1 MVGSVTP
8 AIAASVAPID
18 LAADPRLTAQL
29 LAWTLAGCL
38 LGSCSGLVPGLHA
51 NNFALLLAGVAPAVP
66 GPPLFVGCAML
77 AAGVVHTFLNAV
89 PAMALGVPDAE
100 MAITALPGHRMVLEG
115 RGYEAI
121 RLSALGSILAVL
133 AAVPLAVPIT
143 RGVTAVY
150 PTVRAHLSLVLAAVV
165 VALIASERTSRRM
178 VGGTLSF
185 ALAAGLGW
193 LTLDLEPNAPLEA
206 GGTLAPLF
214 AGLFGAPVLIDAIFG
229 TGIPPQEGDGIAASK
244 RLVGTTAL
252 AGALAGAVVGYIP
265 GVSAAIAAVAVL
277 VVVPGGASD
286 RGYIVATS
294 GVDTANT
301 IFALFALVAI
311 GQPRTGVM
319 VAFERVNAPLELPI
333 LIASVV
339 IAGLLGFV
347 LVIVVG
353 DAYLEVVG
361 RLTYWKLSAA
371 VLALLL
377 VLSLLFAGP
386 IGIAIF
392 VVATAIGLVPVRL
405 RARRVHLMGVLI
417 GPLLFGF

>member
-1 MVGSVTP
+1 M
-8 AIAASVAPID
+8 AVAPVEFVT
-18 LAADPRLTAQL
+18 DPTLTLQL
-29 LAWTLAGCL
+29 LAWTLAGAS
-38 LGSCSGLVPGLHA
+38 LGSLSGLVPGLHA
-51 NNFALLLAGVAPAVP
+51 NNFALLLAGIAASVP

-100 MAITALPGHRMVLEG
+100 MAVTALPGHRLVLDG

-133 AAVPLAVPIT
+133 VAVPLAIPVT
-143 RGVTAVY
+143 SAVTAVY
-150 PTVRAHLSLVLAAVV
+150 PTLRSNLPLVLAMVV
-165 VALIASERTSRRM
+165 VALVASEYTWRARF
-178 VGGTLSF
+178 GGLLSF
-185 ALAAGLGW
+185 SLAAALGV
-193 LTLDLEPNAPLEA
+193 LTLDLSPDAPLEA
-206 GGTLAPLF
+206 GGMLAPLF

-229 TGIPPQEGDGIAASK
+229 SGIPPQRDGTIELP
-244 RLVGTTAL
+244 RWLVGATAL

-265 GVSAAIAAVAVL
+265 GISAAIAAVAVL
-277 VVVPGGASD
+277 VLVPGNAGD

-319 VAFERVNAPLELPI
+319 VAFENVNAPLELPI
-333 LIASVV
+333 LLGAVLL
-339 IAGLLGFV
+339 AGVCGFV

-353 DAYLEVVG
+353 ERYLELVG
-361 RLTYWKLSAA
+361 RVAYWKISTA
-371 VLALLL
+371 VLGLLL
-377 VLSLLFAGP
+377 VLSYLFTGP
-386 IGIAIF
+386 LGIVVF
-392 VVATAIGLVPVRL
+392 VVATAIGMVPVRL

-417 GPLLFGF
+417 GPLIVGI

>member
-1 MVGSVTP
+1 MTLGPVEVVTDP
-8 AIAASVAPID
+8 ALS
-18 LAADPRLTAQL
+18 AQL
-29 LAWTLAGCL
+29 LAWLLAGAT
-38 LGSCSGLVPGLHA
+38 LGTLSGLVPGLHA
-51 NNFALLLAGVAPAVP
+51 NNFALLLAGFAPAVP

-100 MAITALPGHRMVLEG
+100 MAVTALPGHRMVLEG

-121 RLSALGSILAVL
+121 RLSALGSVLAVL
-133 AAVPLAVPIT
+133 AAVPLAVPVT
-143 RGVTAVY
+143 RAVTAVY
-150 PTVRAHLSLVLAAVV
+150 PTVRANLPLVLAMVV
-165 VALIASERTSRRM
+165 VALVASERTWRGRA
-178 VGGTLSF
+178 GGLISF
-185 ALAAGLGW
+185 ALAAALGA
-193 LTLDLEPNAPLEA
+193 LTLDLAPEAPLDA

-229 TGIPPQEGDGIAASK
+229 SGIPRQDEDTIAMSRPLLGA
-244 RLVGTTAL
+244 TAV

-265 GVSAAIAAVAVL
+265 GISAAIAAVAVL
-277 VVVPGGASD
+277 VIVPGGAGD

-319 VAFERVNAPLELPI
+319 VAFESANAPLELP
-333 LIASVV
+333 LLVAAVV
-339 IAGLLGFV
+339 VAGLIGFV

-353 DAYLEVVG
+353 DAYLELVG
-361 RLTYWKLSAA
+361 RMTYWKISAA
-371 VLALLL
+371 VLGLL
-377 VLSLLFAGP
+377 VVLSYLFTGAL
-386 IGIAIF
+386 GIVVF
-392 VVATAIGLVPVRL
+392 VVAAAIGMVPVRL

-417 GPLLFGF
+417 GPLILGG